1 MATVIDRRENG
12 GNKSAVNKQRFIKR
26 YREQIR
32 QAVAKAVSGRKI
44 MDIEQSGQVSI
55 PVKDISEPIFH
66 HGQGGKRE
74 WIHPG
79 NKKFVRGDSFDRQQ
93 QGAGGTGSRASDSG
107 EGEDD
112 FVFTL
117 SREDFLNFFFEDMA
131 LPDMAKRHLAK
142 IAEVRKVRAG
152 FSIDGTPSNLSVL
165 RTMRSSL
172 GRRIALSGPYQRRLQ
187 ALEQQYSEVLEEE
200 GPYTARAQEMM
211 KEMRHLRACI
221 DRVPFIEKLDL
232 RYNNRVLKKRPQAQA
247 VMFCLMD
254 VSGSMD
260 ESRKDLAKRFFMLL
274 YLFLK
279 RNYERIDVVFIRHHT
294 VAKEVDEEDFFHSR
308 ESGGTVVS
316 SALKLMVDVIHNRY
330 PASQWNIYC
339 AQASDGDN
347 WAGDSELCGR
357 LLRESILP
365 LVQYYAY
372 VEVASEEP
380 QNLWEEYMTVKGAH
394 ENFAMQRIIGADEI
408 YPVLHDLFQKKAA
421 WPSAGR

>member
-12 GNKSAVNKQRFIKR
+12 GNKSAVNQQRFIKR

-66 HGQGGKRE
+66 HGQGGRRE

-79 NKKFVRGDSFDRQQ
+79 NKKFVKGDSFDRQQ
-93 QGAGGTGSRASDSG
+93 QGGGGGGSRASDSG

-131 LPDMAKRHLAK
+131 LPDLAKRHLAK

-152 FSIDGTPSNLSVL
+152 FSIDGTPSNLSIL
-165 RTMRSSL
+165 RTMRSSI
-172 GRRIALSGPYQRRLQ
+172 GRRIALSSPYQKRLRELELEYNEALETDGPYAERS
-187 ALEQQYSEVLEEE
+187 LELME
-200 GPYTARAQEMM
+200 R
-211 KEMRHLRACI
+211 MRHLRACI

-294 VAKEVDEEDFFHSR
+294 VAKEVEEEDFFHSR

-316 SALKLMVDVIHNRY
+316 SALKLMVEVIHDRY
-330 PASQWNIYC
+330 PPSQWNIYC

-380 QNLWEEYMTVKGAH
+380 QNLWEEYLTVKSH
-394 ENFAMQRIIGADEI
+394 FDHFAMQRIIGADEI
-408 YPVLHDLFQKKAA
+408 YPVLHDLFQKRAA
-421 WPSAGR
+421 

>member
-12 GNKSAVNKQRFIKR
+12 GNKSAVNQQRFIKR

-66 HGQGGKRE
+66 HGPGGRRE

-79 NKKFVRGDSFDRQQ
+79 NKKFVKGDSFDRQQ
-93 QGAGGTGSRASDSG
+93 QGGGGSGSRASDSG

-131 LPDMAKRHLAK
+131 LPDLAKRHLAK

-152 FSIDGTPSNLSVL
+152 YSIDGTPSNLSIL

-172 GRRIALSGPYQRRLQ
+172 GRRIALSSPYQKRLRDLELAYAE
-187 ALEQQYSEVLEEE
+187 ALEKD
-200 GPYTARAQEMM
+200 GPYTEHTLELME
-211 KEMRHLRACI
+211 KMRHLRACI

-294 VAKEVDEEDFFHSR
+294 VAKEVEEEDFFHSR

-316 SALKLMVDVIHNRY
+316 SALKLMVEVVHDRY
-330 PASQWNIYC
+330 PPSQWNIYC

-380 QNLWEEYMTVKGAH
+380 QNLWEEYLTVKNQFDH
-394 ENFAMQRIIGADEI
+394 FAMQRIIGADEI
-408 YPVLHDLFQKKAA
+408 YPVLHDLFQKRAA
-421 WPSAGR
+421 

>member
-12 GNKSAVNKQRFIKR
+12 GNKSAVNQQRFIKR

-32 QAVAKAVSGRKI
+32 HAVAKAVSGRKI

-55 PVKDISEPIFH
+55 PVKDITEPIFH
-66 HGQGGKRE
+66 HGQGGRRE

-79 NKKFVRGDSFDRQQ
+79 NKKFVKGDSFDRQQ
-93 QGAGGTGSRASDSG
+93 QGGGGTGSRASDSG

-131 LPDMAKRHLAK
+131 LPDLAKRHLAK

-152 FSIDGTPSNLSVL
+152 FSIDGTPSNLSIL

-172 GRRIALSGPYQRRLQ
+172 GRRIALSSPYLKRLHE
-187 ALEQQYSEVLEEE
+187 LEIEYNETLEKE
-200 GPYTARAQEMM
+200 GPYSAHAEALME
-211 KEMRHLRACI
+211 KMRHLRAQV

-294 VAKEVDEEDFFHSR
+294 VAKEVEEEDFFHSR

-316 SALKLMVDVIHNRY
+316 SALKLMVEVIHDRY
-330 PASQWNIYC
+330 PPSQWNIYC

-380 QNLWEEYMTVKGAH
+380 QNLWEEYLTVKSQFEH
-394 ENFAMQRIIGADEI
+394 FAMQRIIGADEI
-408 YPVLHDLFQKKAA
+408 YPVLHDLFQKRAA
-421 WPSAGR
+421 WPSR

>member
-1 MATVIDRRENG
+1 MGTIIDRRENG
-12 GNKSAVNKQRFIKR
+12 GGKSTVNKQRFIKR
-26 YREQIR
+26 YKDQIR
-32 QAVAKAVSGRKI
+32 RAVAKAVSGRKI

-55 PVKDISEPIFH
+55 PVKDISEPMFH
-66 HGQGGKRE
+66 HGSGGRRE
-74 WIHPG
+74 GVHPG
-79 NKKFVRGDSFDRQQ
+79 NRQFVRGDSFDRQQ
-93 QGAGGTGSRASDSG
+93 QGSGGTGSQASDSG

-152 FSIDGTPSNLSVL
+152 YSLDGTPSNLSIL
-165 RTMRSSL
+165 RTMRSSI
-172 GRRIALSGPYQRRLQ
+172 GRRIALSSPYQRRLHELETEYNEVLQ
-187 ALEQQYSEVLEEE
+187 NDGPYCARALEL
-200 GPYTARAQEMM
+200 T
-211 KEMRHLRACI
+211 KEMRHLRSCL

-232 RYNNRVLKKRPQAQA
+232 RYNNRVQRKRPQAQA
-247 VMFCLMD
+247 VMFCVMD

-260 ESRKDLAKRFFMLL
+260 EQRKGLAKRFFMLL

-294 VAKEVDEEDFFHSR
+294 VAKEVSEEDFFHSR

-316 SALKLMVDVIHNRY
+316 SALKLVTEVIHDRY
-330 PASQWNIYC
+330 PPSQWNIYC

-347 WAGDSELCGR
+347 WAGDSELCAQ

-365 LVQYYAY
+365 VTQYFAY
-372 VEVASEEP
+372 IEVVSTEP
-380 QNLWEEYMTVKGAH
+380 QNLWEEYLTVQAAY
-394 ENFAMQRIIGADEI
+394 ENFAMQRILKADEI
-408 YPVLHDLFQKKAA
+408 YPVLHDLFQK
-421 WPSAGR
+421 RTT

>member
-1 MATVIDRRENG
+1 MGTIIDRRENG
-12 GNKSAVNKQRFIKR
+12 GGKSTVNKQRFIKR
-26 YREQIR
+26 YKDQIR
-32 QAVAKAVSGRKI
+32 RAVAKAVSGRKI

-55 PVKDISEPIFH
+55 PVKDISEPMFH
-66 HGQGGKRE
+66 HGSGGRRE
-74 WIHPG
+74 GVHPG
-79 NKKFVRGDSFDRQQ
+79 NRQFVRGDSFDRQQ
-93 QGAGGTGSRASDSG
+93 QGSGGTGSQASDSG

-152 FSIDGTPSNLSVL
+152 YSLDGTPSNLSIL
-165 RTMRSSL
+165 RTMRSSI
-172 GRRIALSGPYQRRLQ
+172 GRRIALSSPYQRRLHELETEYNEVLQ
-187 ALEQQYSEVLEEE
+187 NDGPYCARALEL
-200 GPYTARAQEMM
+200 T
-211 KEMRHLRACI
+211 KEMRHLRSCL

-232 RYNNRVLKKRPQAQA
+232 RYNNRVQRKRPQA
-247 VMFCLMD
+247 VMFCVMD

-260 ESRKDLAKRFFMLL
+260 EQRKDLAKRFFMLL

-294 VAKEVDEEDFFHSR
+294 VAKEVSEEDFFHSR

-316 SALKLMVDVIHNRY
+316 SALKLVTEVIHDRY
-330 PASQWNIYC
+330 PPSQWNIYC

-347 WAGDSELCGR
+347 WAGDSELCAQ

-365 LVQYYAY
+365 VTQYFAY
-372 VEVASEEP
+372 IEVVSTEP
-380 QNLWEEYMTVKGAH
+380 QNLWEEYLTVQAAY
-394 ENFAMQRIIGADEI
+394 ENFAMQRILKADEI
-408 YPVLHDLFQKKAA
+408 YPVLHDLFQK
-421 WPSAGR
+421 RTT

>member
-1 MATVIDRRENG
+1 MGTVIDRRENG

-66 HGQGGKRE
+66 HGPGGRRE

-93 QGAGGTGSRASDSG
+93 QGGGGTGSRASDSG

-131 LPDMAKRHLAK
+131 LPDLAKRHLAK

-152 FSIDGTPSNLSVL
+152 FSIDGTPSNLSIL
-165 RTMRSSL
+165 RTMRSSI
-172 GRRIALSGPYQRRLQ
+172 GRRIALSSPYQKRLRELEEAYNEALEKDGPYGDT
-187 ALEQQYSEVLEEE
+187 ALEL
-200 GPYTARAQEMM
+200 M

-294 VAKEVDEEDFFHSR
+294 VAKEVEEEDFFHSR

-316 SALKLMVDVIHNRY
+316 SALKLMVEVIHDRY
-330 PASQWNIYC
+330 PPSQWNIYC

-380 QNLWEEYMTVKGAH
+380 QNLWEEYLTVKGQFEH
-394 ENFAMQRIIGADEI
+394 FAMQRIISPDEI
-408 YPVLHDLFQKKAA
+408 YPVLHDLFQKRAA
-421 WPSAGR
+421 

>member
-1 MATVIDRRENG
+1 MGTVIDRRENG

-66 HGQGGKRE
+66 HGPGGRRE

-79 NKKFVRGDSFDRQQ
+79 NKKFVRGDSFERQQ
-93 QGAGGTGSRASDSG
+93 QGGGGTGSRASDSG

-131 LPDMAKRHLAK
+131 LPDLAKRHLAK

-152 FSIDGTPSNLSVL
+152 YSIDGTPSNLSIL
-165 RTMRSSL
+165 RTMRSSI
-172 GRRIALSGPYQRRLQ
+172 GRRIALSSPYQKRLRELEDAYNE
-187 ALEQQYSEVLEEE
+187 ALEKE
-200 GPYTARAQEMM
+200 GPYADSALELM

-294 VAKEVDEEDFFHSR
+294 VAKEVEEEDFFHSR

-316 SALKLMVDVIHNRY
+316 SALKLMVEVIHDRY
-330 PASQWNIYC
+330 PPSQWNIYC

-380 QNLWEEYMTVKGAH
+380 QNLWEEYLTVKGQFEH
-394 ENFAMQRIIGADEI
+394 FAMQRIISPDEI
-408 YPVLHDLFQKKAA
+408 YPVLHDLFQKRAA
-421 WPSAGR
+421 

>member
-1 MATVIDRRENG
+1 MGTIIDRRENG
-12 GNKSAVNKQRFIKR
+12 GGKSTVNKQRFIKR
-26 YREQIR
+26 YKDQIR
-32 QAVAKAVSGRKI
+32 RAVAKAVSGRKI

-55 PVKDISEPIFH
+55 PVKDISEPMFH
-66 HGQGGKRE
+66 HGSCGRRE
-74 WIHPG
+74 GVHPG
-79 NKKFVRGDSFDRQQ
+79 NRQFVRGDSFDRQQ
-93 QGAGGTGSRASDSG
+93 QGSGGTGSQASDSG

-152 FSIDGTPSNLSVL
+152 YSLDGTPSNLSIL
-165 RTMRSSL
+165 RTMRSSI
-172 GRRIALSGPYQRRLQ
+172 GRRIALSSPYQRRLHELETEYNEVLQ
-187 ALEQQYSEVLEEE
+187 NDGPYCARALEL
-200 GPYTARAQEMM
+200 T
-211 KEMRHLRACI
+211 KEMRHLRSCL

-232 RYNNRVLKKRPQAQA
+232 RYNNRVQRKRPQAQA
-247 VMFCLMD
+247 VMFCVMD

-260 ESRKDLAKRFFMLL
+260 EQRKDLAKRFFMLL

-294 VAKEVDEEDFFHSR
+294 VAKEVSEEDFFHSR

-316 SALKLMVDVIHNRY
+316 SALKLVTEVIHDRY
-330 PASQWNIYC
+330 PPSQWNIYC

-347 WAGDSELCGR
+347 WAGDSELCAQ

-365 LVQYYAY
+365 VTQYFAY
-372 VEVASEEP
+372 IEVVSTEP
-380 QNLWEEYMTVKGAH
+380 QNLWEEYLTVQAAY
-394 ENFAMQRIIGADEI
+394 ENFAMQRILKADEI
-408 YPVLHDLFQKKAA
+408 YPVLHDLFQK
-421 WPSAGR
+421 RTT

>member
-74 WIHPG
+74 WVHPG

-93 QGAGGTGSRASDSG
+93 QGSGGTGSRASDSG

-131 LPDMAKRHLAK
+131 LPDLAKRHLAK

-165 RTMRSSL
+165 RTMRTSL
-172 GRRIALSGPYQRRLQ
+172 GRRIALSSPYQRKLN
-187 ALEQQYSEVLEEE
+187 ALEHEYNEVLDED
-200 GPYTARAQEMM
+200 GPYSARAQEMM
-211 KEMRHLRACI
+211 KEMRHLRARI

-232 RYNNRVLKKRPQAQA
+232 RYNNRILKKRPQAQA

-294 VAKEVDEEDFFHSR
+294 VAKEVDEDDFFHSR

-316 SALKLMVDVIHNRY
+316 SALKLMVEVIHNRY

-380 QNLWEEYMTVKGAH
+380 QNLWEEYMSVKSAY

-421 WPSAGR
+421 

>member
-1 MATVIDRRENG
+1 MGTIIDRRENG
-12 GNKSAVNKQRFIKR
+12 GGKSTVNKQRFIKR
-26 YREQIR
+26 YKEQIR
-32 QAVAKAVSGRKI
+32 RAVAKAVSGRKI

-55 PVKDISEPIFH
+55 PVKDISEPMFH
-66 HGQGGKRE
+66 HGSGGRRE
-74 WIHPG
+74 GVHPG
-79 NKKFVRGDSFDRQQ
+79 NRQFVRGDSFDRQQ
-93 QGAGGTGSRASDSG
+93 QGSGGTGSQASDSG

-152 FSIDGTPSNLSVL
+152 YSLDGTPSNLSIL

-172 GRRIALSGPYQRRLQ
+172 GRRIALSSPYQRRLHELETEYNEVLQ
-187 ALEQQYSEVLEEE
+187 NDGPYCARALEL
-200 GPYTARAQEMM
+200 M
-211 KEMRHLRACI
+211 KEMRHLRSCL

-232 RYNNRVLKKRPQAQA
+232 RYNNRVQRKRPQAQA
-247 VMFCLMD
+247 VMFCVMD

-260 ESRKDLAKRFFMLL
+260 EQRKDLAKRFFMLL

-294 VAKEVDEEDFFHSR
+294 VAKEVSEEDFFHSR

-316 SALKLMVDVIHNRY
+316 SALKLVTEVIHDRY
-330 PASQWNIYC
+330 PPSQWNIYC

-347 WAGDSELCGR
+347 WAGDSELCAQ

-365 LVQYYAY
+365 VTQYFAY
-372 VEVASEEP
+372 IEVVSTEP
-380 QNLWEEYMTVKGAH
+380 QNLWEEYLTVQAAY
-394 ENFAMQRIIGADEI
+394 ENFAMQRILKADEI
-408 YPVLHDLFQKKAA
+408 YPVLHDLFQK
-421 WPSAGR
+421 RTT

>member
-1 MATVIDRRENG
+1 MASVIDRRENG

-26 YREQIR
+26 YKDQIR

-55 PVKDISEPIFH
+55 PVKDITEPIFH
-66 HGQGGKRE
+66 HGSGGRRE

-79 NKKFVRGDSFDRQQ
+79 NKKFVKGDSFDRQQ
-93 QGAGGTGSRASDSG
+93 QGGGGTGSRASDSG

-112 FVFTL
+112 FVFSL

-142 IAEVRKVRAG
+142 IFEVRKVRAG
-152 FSIDGTPSNLSVL
+152 YSVDGTPANLSIL
-165 RTMRSSL
+165 RTMRSSI
-172 GRRIALSGPYQRRLQ
+172 GRRIALSGPYQKRLRELELEYNE
-187 ALEQQYSEVLEEE
+187 ALEQD
-200 GPYTARAQEMM
+200 GPYSALALELM

-247 VMFCLMD
+247 VMFCVMD

-294 VAKEVDEEDFFHSR
+294 VAKEVEEEDFFHSR

-316 SALKLMVDVIHNRY
+316 SALKLLVEVIHDRY
-330 PASQWNIYC
+330 PPSQWNIYC

-365 LVQYYAY
+365 MVQYYAY

-380 QNLWEEYMTVKGAH
+380 QNLWEEYLTVKQSFEH
-394 ENFAMQRIIGADEI
+394 FAMQRIIGADEI
-408 YPVLHDLFQKKAA
+408 YPVLHDLFQKRAA
-421 WPSAGR
+421 LSR

>member
-55 PVKDISEPIFH
+55 PVKDISEPVFH

-79 NKKFVRGDSFDRQQ
+79 NKKFIRGDSFDRQQ

-152 FSIDGTPSNLSVL
+152 YSIDGTPSNLSVL

-172 GRRIALSGPYQRRLQ
+172 GRRIALSSPYQKRLRALEKEYEETVEEDGPSSIQ
-187 ALEQQYSEVLEEE
+187 ALAMQQEI
-200 GPYTARAQEMM
+200 RM
-211 KEMRHLRACI
+211 LRGRI
-221 DRVPFIEKLDL
+221 DRVPFIERLDL
-232 RYNNRVLKKRPQAQA
+232 RYNNRILKKRPQAQA

-316 SALKLMVDVIHNRY
+316 SALKLMIEVIHSRY

-357 LLRESILP
+357 LLREAILP

-380 QNLWEEYMTVKGAH
+380 QNLWEEYMAVKGSH

-421 WPSAGR
+421 

>member
-26 YREQIR
+26 YRDQIR

-55 PVKDISEPIFH
+55 PVKDISEPMFH
-66 HGQGGKRE
+66 HGQGGRRE

-79 NKKFVRGDSFDRQQ
+79 NKKFVKGDSFDRQQ
-93 QGAGGTGSRASDSG
+93 QGGGGTGSRASDSG

-142 IAEVRKVRAG
+142 IVEVRKVRAG
-152 FSIDGTPSNLSVL
+152 FSVDGTPANLSIL
-165 RTMRSSL
+165 RTMRSSI
-172 GRRIALSGPYQRRLQ
+172 GRRIALSGPYQKRLRELEVEYNE
-187 ALEQQYSEVLEEE
+187 ALEQD
-200 GPYTARAQEMM
+200 GPYSTRALELM

-232 RYNNRVLKKRPQAQA
+232 RYNNRILKKRPQAQA
-247 VMFCLMD
+247 VMFCVMD

-294 VAKEVDEEDFFHSR
+294 VAKEVEEEDFFHSR

-316 SALKLMVDVIHNRY
+316 SALKLMVEVIQERY

-380 QNLWEEYMTVKGAH
+380 QNLWEEYLTVKQSFEH
-394 ENFAMQRIIGADEI
+394 FAMQRIITADEI
-408 YPVLHDLFQKKAA
+408 YPVLHDLFQKRAA
-421 WPSAGR
+421 LTR

>member
-12 GNKSAVNKQRFIKR
+12 GNKSAVNQQRFIKR

-55 PVKDISEPIFH
+55 PVKDISEPAFH
-66 HGQGGKRE
+66 HGQGGRRE

-93 QGAGGTGSRASDSG
+93 QGSGGGGSKASDSG

-152 FSIDGTPSNLSVL
+152 FSIDGTPSNLSIL

-172 GRRIALSGPYQRRLQ
+172 GRRIALSSPYQKRLTV
-187 ALEQQYSEVLEEE
+187 LEQEYGEVLEQD
-200 GPYTARAQEMM
+200 GPYSARALELM
-211 KEMRHLRACI
+211 KEMRHLRSCVE
-221 DRVPFIEKLDL
+221 RVPFIEKLDL

-279 RNYERIDVVFIRHHT
+279 RNYDRIDVVFIRHHT
-294 VAKEVDEEDFFHSR
+294 VAKEVNEEDFFHSR

-316 SALKLMVDVIHNRY
+316 SALKLMVEVIHDRY

-380 QNLWEEYMTVKGAH
+380 QNLWEEYLAVKERH
-394 ENFAMQRIIGADEI
+394 ENFAMQRIIGPDEI

-421 WPSAGR
+421 WPSSR

>member
-66 HGQGGKRE
+66 HGPGGRRE

-79 NKKFVRGDSFDRQQ
+79 NKKFVKGDSFDRQQ
-93 QGAGGTGSRASDSG
+93 QGGGGTGSRASDSG

-131 LPDMAKRHLAK
+131 LPDLAKRHLAK

-152 FSIDGTPSNLSVL
+152 FSIDGSPSNLSIL
-165 RTMRSSL
+165 RTMRSSI
-172 GRRIALSGPYQRRLQ
+172 GRRIALSSPYQKRLRELELEYAEALEKDGPY
-187 ALEQQYSEVLEEE
+187 AEATLELME
-200 GPYTARAQEMM
+200 
-211 KEMRHLRACI
+211 KMRHLRACI

-294 VAKEVDEEDFFHSR
+294 VAKEVEEEDFFHSR

-316 SALKLMVDVIHNRY
+316 SALKLMVEVIHDRY
-330 PASQWNIYC
+330 PPSQWNIYC

-380 QNLWEEYMTVKGAH
+380 QNLWEEYLTVKSGFDH
-394 ENFAMQRIIGADEI
+394 FAMQRIITADEI
-408 YPVLHDLFQKKAA
+408 YPVLHDLFQKRAA
-421 WPSAGR
+421 

>member
-1 MATVIDRRENG
+1 MGTVIDRRENG

-66 HGQGGKRE
+66 HGHGGRRE

-79 NKKFVRGDSFDRQQ
+79 NKKFVKGDSFDRQQ
-93 QGAGGTGSRASDSG
+93 QGSGGTGSRASDSG

-152 FSIDGTPSNLSVL
+152 YSIDGTPSNLSIL
-165 RTMRSSL
+165 RTMRSSI
-172 GRRIALSGPYQRRLQ
+172 GRRIALSSPYQKRLRE
-187 ALEQQYSEVLEEE
+187 LEAEYGEVLEQD
-200 GPYTARAQEMM
+200 GPYSSHALELM
-211 KEMRHLRACI
+211 KEMRHLRACL

-294 VAKEVDEEDFFHSR
+294 VAKEVGEEDFFHSR

-316 SALKLMVDVIHNRY
+316 SALKLMVEVIHDRY
-330 PASQWNIYC
+330 PPSQWNIYC

-347 WAGDSELCGR
+347 WAGDSELCGK
-357 LLRESILP
+357 LLRDSILP

-380 QNLWEEYMTVKGAH
+380 QNLWEEYLTVKGAFEH
-394 ENFAMQRIIGADEI
+394 FAMQRIIGADEI
-408 YPVLHDLFQKKAA
+408 YPVLHDLFQKRVA
-421 WPSAGR
+421 WPAR

>member
-1 MATVIDRRENG
+1 MASVIDRRENG

-26 YREQIR
+26 YKDQIR

-55 PVKDISEPIFH
+55 PVKDITEPIFH
-66 HGQGGKRE
+66 HGAGGRRE

-79 NKKFVRGDSFDRQQ
+79 NKKFVKGDSFDRQQ
-93 QGAGGTGSRASDSG
+93 QGGGGTGSRASDSG

-142 IAEVRKVRAG
+142 IVEVRKVRAG
-152 FSIDGTPSNLSVL
+152 FSVDGTPSNLSIL
-165 RTMRSSL
+165 RTMRSSI
-172 GRRIALSGPYQRRLQ
+172 GRRIALSGPYQKRLRELELEYNE
-187 ALEQQYSEVLEEE
+187 ALEQD
-200 GPYTARAQEMM
+200 GPYSALALELM

-247 VMFCLMD
+247 VMFCVMD

-294 VAKEVDEEDFFHSR
+294 VAKEVEEEDFFHSR

-316 SALKLMVDVIHNRY
+316 SALKLLIEVIHDRY
-330 PASQWNIYC
+330 PPSQWNIYC

-357 LLRESILP
+357 LLRDSILP
-365 LVQYYAY
+365 MVQYYAY

-380 QNLWEEYMTVKGAH
+380 QNLWEEYLTVKQSFEH
-394 ENFAMQRIIGADEI
+394 FAMQRIIGADEI
-408 YPVLHDLFQKKAA
+408 YPVLHDLFQKRAA
-421 WPSAGR
+421 LSR

>member
-66 HGQGGKRE
+66 HGPGGRRE

-93 QGAGGTGSRASDSG
+93 QGGGGTGSRASDSG

-131 LPDMAKRHLAK
+131 LPDLAKRHLAK

-152 FSIDGTPSNLSVL
+152 FSIDGTPSNLSIL

-172 GRRIALSGPYQRRLQ
+172 GRRIALSSPYQKRLRELEKAYSE
-187 ALEQQYSEVLEEE
+187 ALEKE
-200 GPYTARAQEMM
+200 GPYSEAALEMM

-294 VAKEVDEEDFFHSR
+294 VAKEVEEEDFFHSR

-316 SALKLMVDVIHNRY
+316 SALKLMVEVIHDRY
-330 PASQWNIYC
+330 PPSQWNIYC

-357 LLRESILP
+357 LLREAILP
-365 LVQYYAY
+365 LVQYFAY

-380 QNLWEEYMTVKGAH
+380 QNLWEEYLTVKSQFEH
-394 ENFAMQRIIGADEI
+394 FAMQRIISADEI
-408 YPVLHDLFQKKAA
+408 YPVLHDLFQKRAA
-421 WPSAGR
+421 

>member
-1 MATVIDRRENG
+1 MGTVIDRRENG

-93 QGAGGTGSRASDSG
+93 QGSGGTGSRASDSG

-131 LPDMAKRHLAK
+131 LPDLAKRHLAK

-152 FSIDGTPSNLSVL
+152 FSIDGTPSNLSIL

-172 GRRIALSGPYQRRLQ
+172 GRRIALSSPYLKRLHE
-187 ALEQQYSEVLEEE
+187 LEIQYNEVLEEE
-200 GPYTARAQEMM
+200 GPFSEQAEALME
-211 KEMRHLRACI
+211 KMRHLRAQV

-294 VAKEVDEEDFFHSR
+294 VAKEVEEEDFFHSR

-316 SALKLMVDVIHNRY
+316 SALKLMVEVIHDRY
-330 PASQWNIYC
+330 PPSQWNIYC

-380 QNLWEEYMTVKGAH
+380 QNLWEEYLTVKSQFEH
-394 ENFAMQRIIGADEI
+394 FAMQRIIGADEI
-408 YPVLHDLFQKKAA
+408 YPVLHDLFQKRAA
-421 WPSAGR
+421 

>member
-1 MATVIDRRENG
+1 MGTIIDRRENG
-12 GNKSAVNKQRFIKR
+12 GGKSTVNKQRFIKR
-26 YREQIR
+26 YKDQIR
-32 QAVAKAVSGRKI
+32 RAVAKAVSGRKI

-55 PVKDISEPIFH
+55 PVKDISEPMFH
-66 HGQGGKRE
+66 HGSGGRRE
-74 WIHPG
+74 GVHPG
-79 NKKFVRGDSFDRQQ
+79 NRQFVRGDSFDRQQ
-93 QGAGGTGSRASDSG
+93 QGSGGTGSQASDSG

-152 FSIDGTPSNLSVL
+152 YSLDGTPSNLSIL
-165 RTMRSSL
+165 RTMRSSI
-172 GRRIALSGPYQRRLQ
+172 GRRIALSSPYQRRLHELETEYNEVLQ
-187 ALEQQYSEVLEEE
+187 NDGPYCARALEL
-200 GPYTARAQEMM
+200 T
-211 KEMRHLRACI
+211 KEMRHLRSCL

-232 RYNNRVLKKRPQAQA
+232 RYNNRVQRKRPQAQA
-247 VMFCLMD
+247 VMFCVMD

-260 ESRKDLAKRFFMLL
+260 EQRKDLAKRFFMLL

-294 VAKEVDEEDFFHSR
+294 VAKEVSEEDFFHSR

-316 SALKLMVDVIHNRY
+316 SALKLVTEVIHDRY
-330 PASQWNIYC
+330 PPSQWNIYC

-347 WAGDSELCGR
+347 WAGDSELCAQ

-365 LVQYYAY
+365 VTQYFAY
-372 VEVASEEP
+372 IEVVSTEP
-380 QNLWEEYMTVKGAH
+380 QNLWEEYLTVQAAY
-394 ENFAMQRIIGADEI
+394 ENFAMQRILKADEI
-408 YPVLHDLFQKKAA
+408 YPVLHDLFQK
-421 WPSAGR
+421 RTT

>member
-12 GNKSAVNKQRFIKR
+12 GNKSAVNQQRFIKR

-55 PVKDISEPIFH
+55 PVKDISEPAFH
-66 HGQGGKRE
+66 HGQGGRRE

-93 QGAGGTGSRASDSG
+93 QGAGGGGSKASDSG

-152 FSIDGTPSNLSVL
+152 FSIDGTPSNLSIL

-172 GRRIALSGPYQRRLQ
+172 GRRIALSSPYQKKLDV
-187 ALEQQYSEVLEEE
+187 LEREYGEVLEQD
-200 GPYTARAQEMM
+200 GPYSARALEMM
-211 KEMRHLRACI
+211 KEMRHLRACVE
-221 DRVPFIEKLDL
+221 RVPFIEKLDL

-294 VAKEVDEEDFFHSR
+294 VAKEVNEEDFFHSR

-316 SALKLMVDVIHNRY
+316 SALKLMVEVIHDRY
-330 PASQWNIYC
+330 PASQWNIYV

-380 QNLWEEYMTVKGAH
+380 QNLWEEYLMVRDRH
-394 ENFAMQRIIGADEI
+394 ENFAMQRIIGAEEI

-421 WPSAGR
+421 WPGSR

>member
-1 MATVIDRRENG
+1 MGTIIDRRENG
-12 GNKSAVNKQRFIKR
+12 GGKSTVNKQRFIKR
-26 YREQIR
+26 YRDQIR
-32 QAVAKAVSGRKI
+32 RAVAKAVTGRKI

-55 PVKDISEPIFH
+55 PVKDISEPMFH
-66 HGQGGKRE
+66 HGSGGRRDGV
-74 WIHPG
+74 HPG
-79 NKKFVRGDSFDRQQ
+79 NKEFIRGDSFDRPQ
-93 QGAGGTGSRASDSG
+93 QGSGGSGSQASDSG

-112 FVFTL
+112 FIFTL

-131 LPDMAKRHLAK
+131 LPDLAKRSLPK

-152 FSIDGTPSNLSVL
+152 FSLDGTPSNLSIL

-172 GRRIALSGPYQRRLQ
+172 GRRIALSSPYQRRLHE
-187 ALEQQYSEVLEEE
+187 LEREYNEELEND
-200 GPYTARAQEMM
+200 GPYSVRAQELM
-211 KEMRHLRACI
+211 KEMRHLRSCL

-232 RYNNRVLKKRPQAQA
+232 RYNNRVLRKRPQAQA
-247 VMFCLMD
+247 VMFCVMD

-316 SALKLMVDVIHNRY
+316 SALKLMAEVMQERY
-330 PASQWNIYC
+330 PPSQWNIYC

-347 WAGDSELCGR
+347 WAGDSEMCAKI
-357 LLRESILP
+357 LRESILP
-365 LVQYYAY
+365 LTQYYAY
-372 VEVASEEP
+372 VEVVSTEP
-380 QNLWEEYMTVKGAH
+380 QNLWEEYLTLKAGH
-394 ENFAMQRIIGADEI
+394 ENFAMQRILKADEI
-408 YPVLHDLFQKKAA
+408 YPVLHELFQKRAA
-421 WPSAGR
+421 

>member
-1 MATVIDRRENG
+1 MGTIIDRRENG
-12 GNKSAVNKQRFIKR
+12 GGKSTVNKQRFIKR
-26 YREQIR
+26 YKDQIR
-32 QAVAKAVSGRKI
+32 RAVAKAVSGRKI

-55 PVKDISEPIFH
+55 PVKDISEPMFH
-66 HGQGGKRE
+66 HGSGGRRE
-74 WIHPG
+74 GVHPG
-79 NKKFVRGDSFDRQQ
+79 NRQFVRGDSFDRQQ
-93 QGAGGTGSRASDSG
+93 QGSGGAGSQASDSG

-152 FSIDGTPSNLSVL
+152 YSLDGTPSNLSIL

-172 GRRIALSGPYQRRLQ
+172 GRRIALSSPYQRRLHELETEYNEVLQ
-187 ALEQQYSEVLEEE
+187 NDGPYCARALEL
-200 GPYTARAQEMM
+200 T
-211 KEMRHLRACI
+211 KEMRHLRSCL

-232 RYNNRVLKKRPQAQA
+232 RYNNRVQRKRPQAQA
-247 VMFCLMD
+247 VMFCVMD

-260 ESRKDLAKRFFMLL
+260 EQRKDLAKRFFMLL

-294 VAKEVDEEDFFHSR
+294 VAKEVSEEDFFHSR

-316 SALKLMVDVIHNRY
+316 SALKLVTEVIHDRY
-330 PASQWNIYC
+330 PPSQWNIYC

-347 WAGDSELCGR
+347 WAGDSELCAQ

-365 LVQYYAY
+365 VTQYFAY
-372 VEVASEEP
+372 IEVVSTEP
-380 QNLWEEYMTVKGAH
+380 QNLWEEYLTVQAAY
-394 ENFAMQRIIGADEI
+394 ENFAMQRILKADEI
-408 YPVLHDLFQKKAA
+408 YPVLHDLFQK
-421 WPSAGR
+421 RTT

>member
-1 MATVIDRRENG
+1 MGTIIDRRENG
-12 GNKSAVNKQRFIKR
+12 GGKSTVNKQRFIKR
-26 YREQIR
+26 YKDQIR
-32 QAVAKAVSGRKI
+32 RAVAKAVSGRKI

-55 PVKDISEPIFH
+55 PVKDISEPMFH
-66 HGQGGKRE
+66 HGSGGRRE
-74 WIHPG
+74 GVHPG
-79 NKKFVRGDSFDRQQ
+79 NRQFVRGDSFDRQQ
-93 QGAGGTGSRASDSG
+93 QGSGGAGSQASDSG

-152 FSIDGTPSNLSVL
+152 YSLDGTPSNLSIL
-165 RTMRSSL
+165 RTMRSSI
-172 GRRIALSGPYQRRLQ
+172 GRRIALSSPYQRRLHELETEYNEVLQ
-187 ALEQQYSEVLEEE
+187 NDGPYCARALEL
-200 GPYTARAQEMM
+200 T
-211 KEMRHLRACI
+211 KEMRHLRSCL

-232 RYNNRVLKKRPQAQA
+232 RYNNRVQRKRPQAQA
-247 VMFCLMD
+247 VMFCVMD

-260 ESRKDLAKRFFMLL
+260 EQRKDLAKRFFMLL

-294 VAKEVDEEDFFHSR
+294 VAKEVSEEDFFHSR

-316 SALKLMVDVIHNRY
+316 SALKLVTEVIHDRY
-330 PASQWNIYC
+330 PPSQWNIYC

-347 WAGDSELCGR
+347 WAGDSELCAQ

-365 LVQYYAY
+365 VTQYFAY
-372 VEVASEEP
+372 IEVVSTEP
-380 QNLWEEYMTVKGAH
+380 QNLWEEYLTVQAAY
-394 ENFAMQRIIGADEI
+394 ENFAMQRILKADEI
-408 YPVLHDLFQKKAA
+408 YPVLHDLFQK
-421 WPSAGR
+421 RTT

>member
-380 QNLWEEYMTVKGAH
+380 QNLWEEYMTVNGAH

-421 WPSAGR
+421 

>member
-1 MATVIDRRENG
+1 MSTVIDRRENG

-79 NKKFVRGDSFDRQQ
+79 NKKFVKGDSFDRQQ
-93 QGAGGTGSRASDSG
+93 QGGGGGGSKASDSG

-152 FSIDGTPSNLSVL
+152 YSIDGTPSNLSVL

-172 GRRIALSGPYQRRLQ
+172 GRRIALSSPYQKRLHALELEYNELLDRDGPY
-187 ALEQQYSEVLEEE
+187 
-200 GPYTARAQEMM
+200 GARAQELM

-232 RYNNRVLKKRPQAQA
+232 RYNNRILKKRPQAQA

-294 VAKEVDEEDFFHSR
+294 VAKEVEEEDFFHSR

-316 SALKLMVDVIHNRY
+316 SALKLMVEVIHNRY
-330 PASQWNIYC
+330 PPSQWNIYC

-357 LLRESILP
+357 LLREAILP

-380 QNLWEEYMTVKGAH
+380 QNLWEEYLTVKNSF

-421 WPSAGR
+421 

>member
-12 GNKSAVNKQRFIKR
+12 GNKSAVNQQRFIKR

-55 PVKDISEPIFH
+55 PVKDISEPAFH
-66 HGQGGKRE
+66 HGQGGRRE

-79 NKKFVRGDSFDRQQ
+79 NKKFIRGDSFDRQQ
-93 QGAGGTGSRASDSG
+93 QGGGGGGSKASDSG

-152 FSIDGTPSNLSVL
+152 FSIDGTPSNLSIL

-172 GRRIALSGPYQRRLQ
+172 GRRIALSSPYQKKLDV
-187 ALEQQYSEVLEEE
+187 LEREYGEVLEQD
-200 GPYTARAQEMM
+200 GPYSARALEMM
-211 KEMRHLRACI
+211 KEMRHLRACVE
-221 DRVPFIEKLDL
+221 RVPFIEKLDL

-294 VAKEVDEEDFFHSR
+294 VAKEVNEEDFFHSR

-316 SALKLMVDVIHNRY
+316 SALKLMVEVIHDRY
-330 PASQWNIYC
+330 PASQWNIYV

-380 QNLWEEYMTVKGAH
+380 QNLWEEYLMVRDRY
-394 ENFAMQRIIGADEI
+394 ENFAMQRIIGAEEI

-421 WPSAGR
+421 WPASR

>member
-1 MATVIDRRENG
+1 MGTIIDRRENG
-12 GNKSAVNKQRFIKR
+12 GGKSTVNKQRFIKR
-26 YREQIR
+26 YKDQIR
-32 QAVAKAVSGRKI
+32 RAVAKAVSGRKI

-55 PVKDISEPIFH
+55 PVKDISEPMFH
-66 HGQGGKRE
+66 HGSGGRRE
-74 WIHPG
+74 GVHPG
-79 NKKFVRGDSFDRQQ
+79 NRQFVRGDSFDRQQ
-93 QGAGGTGSRASDSG
+93 QGSGGTGSQASDSG

-152 FSIDGTPSNLSVL
+152 YSLDGTPSNLSIL
-165 RTMRSSL
+165 RTMRSSI
-172 GRRIALSGPYQRRLQ
+172 GRRIALSSPYQRRLHE
-187 ALEQQYSEVLEEE
+187 LETEYNEVLQND
-200 GPYTARAQEMM
+200 GPYCARAMELM
-211 KEMRHLRACI
+211 KEMRHLRSCL

-232 RYNNRVLKKRPQAQA
+232 RYNNRVQRKRPQAQA
-247 VMFCLMD
+247 VMFCVMD

-260 ESRKDLAKRFFMLL
+260 EQRKDLAKRFFMLL

-294 VAKEVDEEDFFHSR
+294 VAKEVSEEDFFHSR

-316 SALKLMVDVIHNRY
+316 SALKLVVEVIQERY
-330 PASQWNIYC
+330 PPSQWNIYC

-347 WAGDSELCGR
+347 WAGDSELCAT

-365 LVQYYAY
+365 VTQYFAY
-372 VEVASEEP
+372 IEVVSTEP
-380 QNLWEEYMTVKGAH
+380 QNLWEEYLTLQAAH
-394 ENFAMQRIIGADEI
+394 ENFAMQRILKADEI
-408 YPVLHDLFQKKAA
+408 YPVLHDLFQK
-421 WPSAGR
+421 RTT

>member
-12 GNKSAVNKQRFIKR
+12 GNKSAVNQQRFIKR

-55 PVKDISEPIFH
+55 PVKDISEPAFH
-66 HGQGGKRE
+66 HGQGGRRE

-93 QGAGGTGSRASDSG
+93 QGSGGGGSKASDSG

-152 FSIDGTPSNLSVL
+152 FSIDGTPSNLSIL

-172 GRRIALSGPYQRRLQ
+172 GRRIALSSPYQKKLTV
-187 ALEQQYSEVLEEE
+187 LEKEYGEVLEQD
-200 GPYTARAQEMM
+200 GPYSARALELM
-211 KEMRHLRACI
+211 KEMRHLRACVE
-221 DRVPFIEKLDL
+221 RVPFIEKLDL

-294 VAKEVDEEDFFHSR
+294 VAKEVNEEDFFHSR

-316 SALKLMVDVIHNRY
+316 SALKLMVEVIHDRY

-380 QNLWEEYMTVKGAH
+380 QNLWEEYLLVKERH
-394 ENFAMQRIIGADEI
+394 ENFAMQRIIGAEEI

-421 WPSAGR
+421 WPASR

>member
-1 MATVIDRRENG
+1 MGTIIDRRENG
-12 GNKSAVNKQRFIKR
+12 GGKSTVNKQRFIKR
-26 YREQIR
+26 YKDQIR
-32 QAVAKAVSGRKI
+32 RAVAKAVSGRKI

-55 PVKDISEPIFH
+55 PVKDISEPMFH
-66 HGQGGKRE
+66 HGSGGRRE
-74 WIHPG
+74 GVHPG
-79 NKKFVRGDSFDRQQ
+79 NRQFVRGDSFDRQQ
-93 QGAGGTGSRASDSG
+93 QGSGGTGSQASDSV

-152 FSIDGTPSNLSVL
+152 YSLDGTPSNLSIL
-165 RTMRSSL
+165 RTMRSSI
-172 GRRIALSGPYQRRLQ
+172 GRRIALSSPYQRRLHELETEYNEVLQ
-187 ALEQQYSEVLEEE
+187 NDGPYCARALEL
-200 GPYTARAQEMM
+200 T
-211 KEMRHLRACI
+211 KEMRHLRSCL

-232 RYNNRVLKKRPQAQA
+232 RYNNRVQRKRPQAQA
-247 VMFCLMD
+247 VMFCVMD

-260 ESRKDLAKRFFMLL
+260 EQRKDLAKRFFMLL

-294 VAKEVDEEDFFHSR
+294 VAKEVSEEDFFHSR

-316 SALKLMVDVIHNRY
+316 SALKLVTEVIHDRY
-330 PASQWNIYC
+330 PPSQWNIYC

-347 WAGDSELCGR
+347 WAGDSELCAQ

-365 LVQYYAY
+365 VTQYFAY
-372 VEVASEEP
+372 IEVVSTEP
-380 QNLWEEYMTVKGAH
+380 QNLWEEYLTVQAAY
-394 ENFAMQRIIGADEI
+394 ENFAMQRILKADEI
-408 YPVLHDLFQKKAA
+408 YPVLHDLFQK
-421 WPSAGR
+421 RTT

>member
-1 MATVIDRRENG
+1 MGTVIDRRENG

-93 QGAGGTGSRASDSG
+93 QGSGGTGSRASDSG

-131 LPDMAKRHLAK
+131 LPDLAKRHLAK

-152 FSIDGTPSNLSVL
+152 FSIDGTPSNLSIL

-172 GRRIALSGPYQRRLQ
+172 GRRIALSSPYMKRLHELEIEYNQVLEQDGPYSERAE
-187 ALEQQYSEVLEEE
+187 ALME
-200 GPYTARAQEMM
+200 
-211 KEMRHLRACI
+211 KMRHLRAQV

-279 RNYERIDVVFIRHHT
+279 RNYERIDVIF
-294 VAKEVDEEDFFHSR
+294 
-308 ESGGTVVS
+308 
-316 SALKLMVDVIHNRY
+316 
-330 PASQWNIYC
+330 
-339 AQASDGDN
+339 
-347 WAGDSELCGR
+347 
-357 LLRESILP
+357 
-365 LVQYYAY
+365 
-372 VEVASEEP
+372 
-380 QNLWEEYMTVKGAH
+380 
-394 ENFAMQRIIGADEI
+394 
-408 YPVLHDLFQKKAA
+408 
-421 WPSAGR
+421 

>member
-12 GNKSAVNKQRFIKR
+12 GNKSAVNQQRFIKR

-66 HGQGGKRE
+66 HGPGGRRE

-79 NKKFVRGDSFDRQQ
+79 NKKFVKGDSFDRQQ
-93 QGAGGTGSRASDSG
+93 QGGGGTGSRASDSG

-131 LPDMAKRHLAK
+131 LPDLAKRHLAK

-152 FSIDGTPSNLSVL
+152 YSIDGTPSNLSIL

-172 GRRIALSGPYQRRLQ
+172 GRRIALSSPYQKRLRQ
-187 ALEQQYSEVLEEE
+187 LELAYAEALEQD
-200 GPYTARAQEMM
+200 GPYAEGTLELME
-211 KEMRHLRACI
+211 KMRHLRACI

-279 RNYERIDVVFIRHHT
+279 RNYVRIDVVFIRHHT
-294 VAKEVDEEDFFHSR
+294 VAKEVEEEDFFHSR

-316 SALKLMVDVIHNRY
+316 SALKLMVEVIHDRY
-330 PASQWNIYC
+330 PPSQWNIYC

-380 QNLWEEYMTVKGAH
+380 QNLWEEYLTVKSQFDH
-394 ENFAMQRIIGADEI
+394 FAMQRIIGADEI
-408 YPVLHDLFQKKAA
+408 YPVLHDLFQKRAA
-421 WPSAGR
+421 